1 MGSNRRIT
9 VILPHARVLVSIQEQ
24 KKPTLWVSQ
33 IRPINFKERGYS
45 IGSEVKSG
53 LVKTVI
59 VINETLCLD
68 KSYTV
73 NASLLS
79 GKIKSIIYLTSVHDK
94 SYTVSA
100 SLLSGK
106 VKTIL
111 NEINQT
117 EKSYAIS
124 SSLLSGKLF
133 GDLIRG
139 FNNSIKDKDQFTV
152 TAFIVSGKIK
162 TVL

>member
-1 MGSNRRIT
+1 M
-9 VILPHARVLVSIQEQ
+9 ILPHTRVLVSIQEQ

-33 IRPINFKERGYS
+33 IRPKNLKERGYS
-45 IGSEVKSG
+45 LGSEVKSG

-59 VINETLCLD
+59 KETLCLD
-68 KSYTV
+68 KSYTI

-79 GKIKSIIYLTSVHDK
+79 GKIKSIIYLTSVRDK
-94 SYTVSA
+94 SYAISA

-106 VKTIL
+106 VKSIL
-111 NEINQT
+111 NETNQT

-133 GDLIRG
+133 GDLLRG
-139 FNNSIKDKDQFTV
+139 FNNSIKDKDQYTV

>member
-1 MGSNRRIT
+1 M
-9 VILPHARVLVSIQEQ
+9 ILPHARVLVSIQEQ

-59 VINETLCLD
+59 NETLCLD

-79 GKIKSIIYLTSVHDK
+79 GKIKSIIYLTSVRDK

>member
-9 VILPHARVLVSIQEQ
+9 VILPHTRVLVSIQEQ

-33 IRPINFKERGYS
+33 TRPKNFKERGYS
-45 IGSEVKSG
+45 LGSEVKSG

-59 VINETLCLD
+59 KETLCLD

-79 GKIKSIIYLTSVHDK
+79 GKIKSIIYLTSVRDK

-106 VKTIL
+106 VKSIL
-111 NEINQT
+111 NEIKQT
-117 EKSYAIS
+117 ESSYTVS

-133 GDLIRG
+133 GDLLRG
-139 FNNSIKDKDQFTV
+139 FNNSIKDKDQCTV
-152 TAFIVSGKIK
+152 TAFVVSGKIK

>member
-33 IRPINFKERGYS
+33 IRPKNLKERGYS
-45 IGSEVKSG
+45 LGSEVKSG
-53 LVKTVI
+53 LVKTI
-59 VINETLCLD
+59 IKETLCLD
-68 KSYTV
+68 KSYTI

-94 SYTVSA
+94 SYAISA

-106 VKTIL
+106 VKSIL
-111 NEINQT
+111 NETNQT

-133 GDLIRG
+133 GDLLRG
-139 FNNSIKDKDQFTV
+139 FNNSIKDKDQCAV

>member
-1 MGSNRRIT
+1 M
-9 VILPHARVLVSIQEQ
+9 ILPHARVLVSIQEQ

-33 IRPINFKERGYS
+33 LQPKNLKERGYS
-45 IGSEVKSG
+45 LGSEVKSG

-59 VINETLCLD
+59 NETLCLD
-68 KSYTV
+68 KSYTI

-94 SYTVSA
+94 SYAISA

-106 VKTIL
+106 VKSIL
-111 NEINQT
+111 SETNQT

-133 GDLIRG
+133 GDLLRG
-139 FNNSIKDKDQFTV
+139 FNNSIKDKDQYTV

>member
-1 MGSNRRIT
+1 M
-9 VILPHARVLVSIQEQ
+9 ILPHARVLVSIQEQ

-33 IRPINFKERGYS
+33 IRPKNLKERGYS
-45 IGSEVKSG
+45 LGSEVKSG

-59 VINETLCLD
+59 QETLCLD
-68 KSYTV
+68 KSYTI

-94 SYTVSA
+94 SYAVSA

-106 VKTIL
+106 VKSIL
-111 NEINQT
+111 NETNQT

-133 GDLIRG
+133 GDLTRG
-139 FNNSIKDKDQFTV
+139 FNNSIKDKDQWAV

>member
-33 IRPINFKERGYS
+33 TRPTNLKERGYS
-45 IGSEVKSG
+45 LGSEVKSG
-53 LVKTVI
+53 LVKTI
-59 VINETLCLD
+59 LKETLCLD
-68 KSYTV
+68 KSYAI

-79 GKIKSIIYLTSVHDK
+79 GKVKSIIYLTSVHDE
-94 SYTVSA
+94 SYAISA

-106 VKTIL
+106 VKSIL
-111 NEINQT
+111 NETNQT

-133 GDLIRG
+133 GDLLRG
-139 FNNSIKDKDQFTV
+139 FNDSIKDKDQCAV

>member
-1 MGSNRRIT
+1 M
-9 VILPHARVLVSIQEQ
+9 ILPHARVLVSIQEQ

-53 LVKTVI
+53 LVKT

-139 FNNSIKDKDQFTV
+139 FNDSIKDKDQFTV

>member
-1 MGSNRRIT
+1 M
-9 VILPHARVLVSIQEQ
+9 ILPHTRVLVSIQEQ

-33 IRPINFKERGYS
+33 LRPKNLKERGYS
-45 IGSEVKSG
+45 LGSEVKSG

-59 VINETLCLD
+59 KETLCLD
-68 KSYTV
+68 KSYTI

-79 GKIKSIIYLTSVHDK
+79 GKIKSIIYLTSVRDK
-94 SYTVSA
+94 SYAISA

-106 VKTIL
+106 VKSIL
-111 NEINQT
+111 NETNQT

-133 GDLIRG
+133 GDLLRG
-139 FNNSIKDKDQFTV
+139 FNNSIKDKDQYTV

>member
-1 MGSNRRIT
+1 M
-9 VILPHARVLVSIQEQ
+9 ILPHARVLVSIQEQ

-59 VINETLCLD
+59 NETLCLD
-68 KSYTV
+68 KSYTI

-79 GKIKSIIYLTSVHDK
+79 GKIKSIIYLTSVRDK

>member
-1 MGSNRRIT
+1 M
-9 VILPHARVLVSIQEQ
+9 ILPHARVLVSIQEQ

-33 IRPINFKERGYS
+33 IRPKNLKERGYS
-45 IGSEVKSG
+45 LGSEVKSG

-59 VINETLCLD
+59 NETLCLD
-68 KSYTV
+68 KSYTI

-79 GKIKSIIYLTSVHDK
+79 GKIKSIIYLTSVRDK
-94 SYTVSA
+94 SYAISA

-106 VKTIL
+106 VKSIL
-111 NEINQT
+111 NETNQT

-133 GDLIRG
+133 GDLLRG
-139 FNNSIKDKDQFTV
+139 FNNSIKDKDQYTV

>member
-1 MGSNRRIT
+1 M
-9 VILPHARVLVSIQEQ
+9 ILPHARVLVSIQEQ

-33 IRPINFKERGYS
+33 IRPKNLKERGYS
-45 IGSEVKSG
+45 LGSEVKSG

-59 VINETLCLD
+59 KETLCLD
-68 KSYTV
+68 KSYTI

-79 GKIKSIIYLTSVHDK
+79 GKIKSIIYLTSVRDT
-94 SYTVSA
+94 SYAISA

-106 VKTIL
+106 VKSIL
-111 NEINQT
+111 NETNQT

-133 GDLIRG
+133 GDLLRG
-139 FNNSIKDKDQFTV
+139 FNNSIKDKDQYTV

>member
-53 LVKTVI
+53 LVKT

-139 FNNSIKDKDQFTV
+139 FNDSIKDKDQFTV